1 MALMISFFLI
11 GVGLSMDAFA
21 VSVCKGLAMRKV
33 NKKQA
38 LVIGIFFGGFQALM
52 PLIGYTLGVRFE
64 KYITN
69 IDHWIAFALLVFI
82 GGNMIREALFGE
94 EEDEITH
101 MDPPLDFKELFVMAI
116 ATSIDALAVGVSL
129 AVLRENIWVNAA
141 WIGCVTFALS
151 TLGVLAGRRLGRRMQ
166 RCATVAGGLVL
177 IFIGAKI
184 LIEHLR

>member
-1 MALMISFFLI
+1 MNVLHYALLAASLAA
-11 GVGLSMDAFA
+11 DAFA
-21 VSVCKGLAMRKV
+21 VAISMGLSAQKASFRDAV
-33 NKKQA
+33 RVG
-38 LVIGIFFGGFQALM
+38 LFFGGFQALM
-52 PLIGYTLGVRFE
+52 PLLGYLAGSTVSAVIAR
-64 KYITN
+64 Y
-69 IDHWIAFALLVFI
+69 DHWIAFGLLAFI
-82 GGNMIREALFGE
+82 GGRMLWESARGTEEGGQPSLGALRK
-94 EEDEITH
+94 
-101 MDPPLDFKELFVMAI
+101 LLVLSI

>member
-1 MALMISFFLI
+1 MNVLHYALLAASLAA
-11 GVGLSMDAFA
+11 DAFA
-21 VSVCKGLAMRKV
+21 VAISMGLSARKASLRDAV
-33 NKKQA
+33 RVG
-38 LVIGIFFGGFQALM
+38 LFFGGFQALM
-52 PLIGYTLGVRFE
+52 PLLGYLAGSTVSAVIAR
-64 KYITN
+64 Y
-69 IDHWIAFALLVFI
+69 DHWIAFGLLAFI
-82 GGNMIREALFGE
+82 GGRMLWESARGTEEGGQPSLGALRK
-94 EEDEITH
+94 
-101 MDPPLDFKELFVMAI
+101 LLVLSI

>member
-1 MALMISFFLI
+1 MNVLHYALLAASLAA
-11 GVGLSMDAFA
+11 DAFA
-21 VSVCKGLAMRKV
+21 VAISMGLSARKASFRDAV
-33 NKKQA
+33 RVG
-38 LVIGIFFGGFQALM
+38 LFFGGFQALM
-52 PLIGYTLGVRFE
+52 PLLGYLAGSTVSAVIAR
-64 KYITN
+64 Y
-69 IDHWIAFALLVFI
+69 DHWIAFGLLAFI
-82 GGNMIREALFGE
+82 GGRMLWESARGKEEGGQPSLGALRK
-94 EEDEITH
+94 
-101 MDPPLDFKELFVMAI
+101 LLVLSI

-141 WIGCVTFALS
+141 WIGCVTCALS

>member
-1 MALMISFFLI
+1 MLHYALLAASLAA
-11 GVGLSMDAFA
+11 DAFA
-21 VSVCKGLAMRKV
+21 VAISMGLSAQKASFRDAV
-33 NKKQA
+33 RVG
-38 LVIGIFFGGFQALM
+38 LFFGGFQALM
-52 PLIGYTLGVRFE
+52 PLLGYLAGSTVSAVIER
-64 KYITN
+64 Y
-69 IDHWIAFALLVFI
+69 DHWIAFGLLAFI
-82 GGNMIREALFGE
+82 GGRMLWESARGTEEGGQPSLGALRK
-94 EEDEITH
+94 
-101 MDPPLDFKELFVMAI
+101 LLVLSI

-129 AVLRENIWVNAA
+129 AVLRENIWVNTA

>member
-1 MALMISFFLI
+1 MNVLHYALLAASLAA
-11 GVGLSMDAFA
+11 DAFA
-21 VSVCKGLAMRKV
+21 VAISMGLSARKASLRDAV
-33 NKKQA
+33 RVG
-38 LVIGIFFGGFQALM
+38 LFFGGFQALM
-52 PLIGYTLGVRFE
+52 PLLGYLAGSTVSAVIAR
-64 KYITN
+64 Y
-69 IDHWIAFALLVFI
+69 DHWIAFGLLAFI
-82 GGNMIREALFGE
+82 GGRMLWESARGTEEGGQPSLGALRK
-94 EEDEITH
+94 
-101 MDPPLDFKELFVMAI
+101 LLVLSI

-166 RCATVAGGLVL
+166 RFATVAGGLVL

>member
-1 MALMISFFLI
+1 MNVLHYALLAASLAA
-11 GVGLSMDAFA
+11 DAFA
-21 VSVCKGLAMRKV
+21 VAISMGLSARKASFRDAV
-33 NKKQA
+33 RVG
-38 LVIGIFFGGFQALM
+38 LFFGGFQALM
-52 PLIGYTLGVRFE
+52 PLLGYLAGSTVSAVIAR
-64 KYITN
+64 Y
-69 IDHWIAFALLVFI
+69 DHWIAFGLLAFI
-82 GGNMIREALFGE
+82 GGRMLWESARGKEEGGQPSLGALRK
-94 EEDEITH
+94 
-101 MDPPLDFKELFVMAI
+101 LLVLSI

>member
-1 MALMISFFLI
+1 MNVLHYALLAVSLAA
-11 GVGLSMDAFA
+11 DAFA
-21 VSVCKGLAMRKV
+21 VAISMGLSAQKASFRDAV
-33 NKKQA
+33 RVG
-38 LVIGIFFGGFQALM
+38 LFFGGFQALM
-52 PLIGYTLGVRFE
+52 PLLGYLAGSTVSAVIAR
-64 KYITN
+64 Y
-69 IDHWIAFALLVFI
+69 DHWIAFGLLAFI
-82 GGNMIREALFGE
+82 GGRMLWESARGTEEGGQPSLGALRK
-94 EEDEITH
+94 
-101 MDPPLDFKELFVMAI
+101 LLVLSI

>member
-1 MALMISFFLI
+1 MLHYALLAASLAA
-11 GVGLSMDAFA
+11 DAFA
-21 VSVCKGLAMRKV
+21 VAISMGLSARKASFRDAV
-33 NKKQA
+33 RVG
-38 LVIGIFFGGFQALM
+38 LFFGGFQALM
-52 PLIGYTLGVRFE
+52 PLLGYLAGSTVSAVIAR
-64 KYITN
+64 Y
-69 IDHWIAFALLVFI
+69 DHWIAFGLLAFI
-82 GGNMIREALFGE
+82 GGRMLWESARGTEEGGQPSLGALRK
-94 EEDEITH
+94 
-101 MDPPLDFKELFVMAI
+101 LLVLSI

>member
-1 MALMISFFLI
+1 MNVLHYALLAASLAA
-11 GVGLSMDAFA
+11 DAFA
-21 VSVCKGLAMRKV
+21 VAISMGLSAQKASFRDAV
-33 NKKQA
+33 RVG
-38 LVIGIFFGGFQALM
+38 LFFGGFQALM
-52 PLIGYTLGVRFE
+52 PLLGYLAGSTVSAVIER
-64 KYITN
+64 Y
-69 IDHWIAFALLVFI
+69 DHWIAFGLLVFI
-82 GGNMIREALFGE
+82 GGRMLWESARGTEEGGQPSLGALRK
-94 EEDEITH
+94 
-101 MDPPLDFKELFVMAI
+101 LLVLSI

>member
-1 MALMISFFLI
+1 MLHYALLAASLAA
-11 GVGLSMDAFA
+11 DAFA
-21 VSVCKGLAMRKV
+21 VAISMGLSAQKASFRDAV
-33 NKKQA
+33 RVG
-38 LVIGIFFGGFQALM
+38 LFFGGFQALM
-52 PLIGYTLGVRFE
+52 PLLGYLAGSTVSAVIAR
-64 KYITN
+64 Y
-69 IDHWIAFALLVFI
+69 DHWIAFGLLAFI
-82 GGNMIREALFGE
+82 GGRMLWESARGKEEGGQPSLGALRK
-94 EEDEITH
+94 
-101 MDPPLDFKELFVMAI
+101 LLVLSI